1 MLFQLLLLYEINMGR
16 IIRIGDK
23 GHPGFTPQ
31 EILRYAEKQLASY
44 GKVLW
49 FHPSSIFTH
58 MKFEIKEIDE
68 AVRTLEKNRSIE
80 PFSLTKESYSG
91 PGQPPKIRYRISDK
105 LRGLMQ
111 LIWSLYQ
118 EKLGIL
124 KTKYLVGTFNDDD
137 ETLLLYL
144 LGRRNTEKL
153 MQEWKDTCRDRYIN
167 EEAIEIKDG
176 RLVLVKSGHIQ
187 IRERERRSLK

>member
-68 AVRTLEKNRSIE
+68 AVRTLEKNRPIE

-124 KTKYLVGTFNDDD
+124 ETK
-137 ETLLLYL
+137 
-144 LGRRNTEKL
+144 
-153 MQEWKDTCRDRYIN
+153 
-167 EEAIEIKDG
+167 
-176 RLVLVKSGHIQ
+176 
-187 IRERERRSLK
+187 